1 MVMYVLES
9 LVGIIIK
16 GELGGILKKPF
27 ETVIH
32 IAA

>member
-1 MVMYVLES
+1 MVIYGLES

-16 GELGGILKKPF
+16 GELGGILKKTF
-27 ETVIH
+27 ETIIH